1 MLSPGQA
8 LCGDAERD
16 REGGLP
22 ADLHRAAGGTWERTP
37 STSSGQAATSPT
49 GNSAGQVGQYTHV
62 LGRPLVGTD
71 PDGHCYPICTVL
83 AGALIGGVVGGGAYA
98 LAMAISGQEIRADPM
113 LVAAAGGAVAG
124 SLIGTGLMIA
134 GTAAAAGLSASAA
147 TAAGEIW
154 VAADT
159 GAAAYAG
166 GYLASL
172 NGKTCAWTGTR

>member
-1 MLSPGQA
+1 M
-8 LCGDAERD
+8 
-16 REGGLP
+16 
-22 ADLHRAAGGTWERTP
+22 
-37 STSSGQAATSPT
+37 
-49 GNSAGQVGQYTHV
+49 GQYTHV
-62 LGRPLVGTD
+62 LGRPLVGIA
-71 PDGHCYPICTVL
+71 PDSHCYLVCSVL

-154 VAADT
+154 VAAGT